1 MFARLLA
8 PDAAN
13 RASPLAA
20 LLANKPAFA
29 LVVALSIGA
38 LAYVAPT
45 ISILALAALAA
56 RTLMRADTARLDLA
70 GLAGPGFAALLVG
83 AFVGV
88 AGAIGALF
96 VWRMIE
102 DARWSVREARRLAH
116 AAGRP
121 EETTWRALLH
131 AWATPFFGL
140 TLVAFTAPHM
150 VAGLPLDLPHVPI
163 WVPLAAGV
171 LAAGALFD
179 WCLRRAADWRLGELA
194 AAPATHLLTH
204 HIVFLAAFGFAID
217 VSAGIVA
224 LIAWRLA
231 HAAPARIGQPSFTAV
246 P

>member
-1 MFARLLA
+1 MFARLPTSDIAA
-8 PDAAN
+8 PLSRLAAN
-13 RASPLAA
+13 KAVFALIAA
-20 LLANKPAFA
+20 LAVGAIAF
-29 LVVALSIGA
+29 
-38 LAYVAPT
+38 VAPP
-45 ISILALAALAA
+45 IAVLALGALAA
-56 RTLMRADTARLDLA
+56 RALMRADNARLDLA

-83 AFVGV
+83 AFVGL

-96 VWRMIE
+96 VWRMFE

-121 EETTWRALLH
+121 EDTTWRALLH
-131 AWATPFFGL
+131 AWATPLYGL

-150 VAGLPLDLPHVPI
+150 VAGLPLDLPHVPV

-171 LAAGALFD
+171 IAAGALFD
-179 WCLRRAADWRLGELA
+179 WGLRRAADWRLGELA
-194 AAPATHLLTH
+194 RAPAAHVLTH
-204 HIVFLAAFGFAID
+204 HVVFLAAFGFSLD

-231 HAAPARIGQPSFTAV
+231 HAAPARLSQPSFTAV